1 MIWTSYPILYSQI
14 DEILHDLD
22 EFFFLPIQK
31 HKLYLIILSF
41 SPKKFEFP
49 TKTGIKICRKMGVK
63 IEFPTNYS
71 RFSILK

>member
-22 EFFFLPIQK
+22 ELFFCFLPIQK

-41 SPKKFEFP
+41 STKKFEFP
-49 TKTGIKICRKMGVK
+49 TKAGIKICRKVGVK
-63 IEFPTNYS
+63 IEKLFKNG
-71 RFSILK
+71 